1 MDPVRRHGDGCGFAA
16 ALLLSALL
24 LPAAA
29 LATSLVHLDTRA
41 LTLESPEIVIGE
53 VERVRSYWNAS
64 RTKILTDVEVRVTR
78 ALKGGAADR
87 LTLTQ
92 LGGVVDGAR
101 YTVPGC
107 PVFEPGEEALLF
119 VWRDPAGRAQVN
131 GLAQGKFDI
140 RRDRASGERFVQ
152 RAIPGFGVRDLKTLR
167 AVPAGQ
173 PLPRLP
179 LDDLVR
185 EITRTLAL
193 EDQR

>member
-1 MDPVRRHGDGCGFAA
+1 MVRVRHSRGRCAFA
-16 ALLLSALL
+16 ALLPLALL
-24 LPAAA
+24 IPLPA

-41 LTLESPEIVIGE
+41 LTLDSHEIVIGE
-53 VERVRSYWNAS
+53 VESVRSYWNES
-64 RTKILTDVEVRVTR
+64 RTRILTDVNVRVTR
-78 ALKGGAADR
+78 ALKGSGGER

-92 LGGVVDGAR
+92 LGGVVDNAR
-101 YTVPGC
+101 YNVPGC

-140 RRDRASGERFVQ
+140 RRDANGKRTVQ

-173 PLPRLP
+173 PLPQLE

-193 EDQR
+193 DER

>member
-1 MDPVRRHGDGCGFAA
+1 MKKVLGVVLPVDGGYLITSARGGA
-16 ALLLSALL
+16 TNLLLQPRSALGVGYVD
-24 LPAAA
+24 PF
-29 LATSLVHLDTRA
+29 
-41 LTLESPEIVIGE
+41 
-53 VERVRSYWNAS
+53 VRW
-64 RTKILTDVEVRVTR
+64 R
-78 ALKGGAADR
+78 
-87 LTLTQ
+87 
-92 LGGVVDGAR
+92 AR
-101 YTVPGC
+101 YSVPGC

-140 RRDRASGERFVQ
+140 RRDAKSGERFVQ

-173 PLPRLP
+173 ALPQLP

-193 EDQR
+193 EDHR